1 MNVFLIIGTIMVIAL
16 LGIIIC
22 LMALLILDSQIK
34 DIQKK
39 QQQVSDIE
47 WHYNH
52 GTPMEEI
59 LKMPMPK
66 KLKRK
71 LLKIYK
77 SDR

>member
-1 MNVFLIIGTIMVIAL
+1 MNVFSIIGIIVVIVL
-16 LGIIIC
+16 LGITIC
-22 LMALLILDSQIK
+22 LMALLILDIQLK
-34 DIQKK
+34 NIQKR
-39 QQQVSDIE
+39 QRQVNNIE
-47 WHYNH
+47 WHYRN
-52 GTPMEEI
+52 GTPMKEI